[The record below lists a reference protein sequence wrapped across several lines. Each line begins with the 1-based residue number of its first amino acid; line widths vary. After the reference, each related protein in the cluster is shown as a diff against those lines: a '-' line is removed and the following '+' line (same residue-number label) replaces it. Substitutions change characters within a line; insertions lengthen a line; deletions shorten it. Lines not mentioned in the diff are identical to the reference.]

1 MLPGG
6 GERTV
11 GGRLSSGGAV
21 SGRGQEAGREC
32 VMRSLTGRSSVGS
45 SWGGQSP
52 ETQVQAG
59 PGSREVSE
67 FNAGSSSLS

>member
-32 VMRSLTGRSSVGS
+32 VMSLTGRSSVGS

>member
-32 VMRSLTGRSSVGS
+32 VMSFTGRSSVGS